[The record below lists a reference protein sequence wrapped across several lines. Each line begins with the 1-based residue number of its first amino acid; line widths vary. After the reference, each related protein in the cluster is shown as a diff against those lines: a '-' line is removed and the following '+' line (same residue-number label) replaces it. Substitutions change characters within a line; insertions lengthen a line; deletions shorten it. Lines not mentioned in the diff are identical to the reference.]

1 MIPRCT
7 GPDCASP
14 THRDRLL
21 RAIVGTGFISADE
34 MPGDCAGSD
43 PCDEADGTIAVGH
56 ALHPRRS
63 DLRLSEL
70 LTCAMRDL
78 VRPAGESDALFT
90 CNGSSTLFALC
101 RSMRSAASCAC
112 GRRRCI
118 GRLVVAGRA
127 QHSRASLNR
136 TAPVQAT
143 GLAGRHSPQPDA
155 RADTLALLR
164 PAALAQMARSQPFRG
179 IAEFPDE
186 PQDKAPDRQNDDLP
200 RHKKQEDHPGR
211 LMHDAAPCC
220 R

>member
-1 MIPRCT
+1 M
-7 GPDCASP
+7 SS
-14 THRDRLL
+14 
-21 RAIVGTGFISADE
+21 RARVLAGDNVLIDGFIITGTQTKNVAVRSIGPSLTNNGVPNALQD
-34 MPGDCAGSD
+34 PVLGLFDGDV
-43 PCDEADGTIAVGH
+43 AVKTN
-56 ALHPRRS
+56 
-63 DLRLSEL
+63 DDWK
-70 LTCAMRDL
+70 TD
-78 VRPAGESDALFT
+78 D
-90 CNGSSTLFALC
+90 STGI
-101 RSMRSAASCAC
+101 SQQAA
-112 GRRRCI
+112 
-118 GRLVVAGRA
+118 VE
-127 QHSRASLNR
+127 
-136 TAPVQAT
+136 AT